1 MMFTLDAH
9 LQSNLWDRNM
19 CNHNTINSYIELDT
33 NAVEEEEELHE
44 RHSEPEMT
52 NYIAVIM

>member
-1 MMFTLDAH
+1 
-9 LQSNLWDRNM
+9 M